1 MQNESFISENQRN
14 HVAVTISDQSQVIF
28 FINNGSPGGEK
39 IPISQ
44 PSGILSYYVGVS
56 PDLSPQS
63 FFNGQIDEIMVWNNL
78 AITKFWETLRVFFL
92 KLGFSVFE
100 PIL

>member
-78 AITKFWETLRVFFL
+78 WGFLWKFNTKNFIFNHRKKT
-92 KLGFSVFE
+92 
-100 PIL
+100 